1 MSEPKTVLFRMTIDQ
16 ANFILDLLGQQ
27 PYVKVHGL
35 IAQMQ
40 AQAKQQLEPDAG
52 EQVLEAFAGMGA
64 AARANGESQVIEQAG

>member
-16 ANFILDLLGQQ
+16 ANFILELLGQQ

-40 AQAKQQLEPDAG
+40 TQAKQQLEPDAG

-64 AARANGESQVIEQAG
+64 ARANGESQVIEQAG